1 MVRAATM
8 MSCGRPLMQ
17 EQHLC
22 AAFGGW
28 GARSSSCLV
37 SSLPQEHYEGLLR
50 RSSNAVYS
58 RLPSS
63 ILMVSDGF

>member
-1 MVRAATM
+1 MARAATM

-17 EQHLC
+17 EQRLC
-22 AAFGGW
+22 ASFGGW
-28 GARSSSCLV
+28 DARSSSCLI
-37 SSLPQEHYEGLLR
+37 SSLPHEHYQGLLR

-63 ILMVSDGF
+63 ISIVSDGS

>member
-22 AAFGGW
+22 ASFGGW
-28 GARSSSCLV
+28 DARSSSCLV
-37 SSLPQEHYEGLLR
+37 SSLPQEHLSRAPSQELECWLL
-50 RSSNAVYS
+50 SVA
-58 RLPSS
+58 
-63 ILMVSDGF
+63 ILNFNGK